1 MLLRFSGFNSLPS
14 RANTF
19 SCLKIHCV
27 FSTKQRVAVLSPD
40 IRERLWPYIG
50 GIAKQN
56 GILPRCVGGAADHVH
71 LLLALPTT
79 MTVAR
84 AVQLIKA
91 GSSGWI
97 HQTFPT
103 LRNFAWQQGYGAFS
117 VGVSQVPETVHY
129 IEQQLEHHR
138 TRTFKE
144 KYLAFLK
151 RHEADFDERYLWD

>member
-1 MLLRFSGFNSLPS
+1 
-14 RANTF
+14 
-19 SCLKIHCV
+19 
-27 FSTKQRVAVLSPD
+27 
-40 IRERLWPYIG
+40 
-50 GIAKQN
+50 
-56 GILPRCVGGAADHVH
+56 
-71 LLLALPTT
+71 

-103 LRNFAWQQGYGAFS
+103 LRSFGWQQGYGAFS
-117 VGVSQVPETVHY
+117 VGISQVTETVHY

-144 KYLAFLK
+144 EYLTILR